1 LFGGSVGFF
10 RYQDA
15 AGVSQLL
22 HTIRQVNI
30 RSRGIIGLVNSVLY
44 RLNNDFTG
52 VNANADLQIRIAEAC
67 YLILHCQRREAAT
80 DCVILVRLRRAKQ
93 SHDSIAL
100 GFVDDA
106 IVTNN
111 GFIHE
116 IENGLQASHPQF
128 GIAQTINKAG

>member
-1 LFGGSVGFF
+1 LFGGGVGFF

-22 HTIRQVNI
+22 QPIRHVDI
-30 RSRGIIGLVNSVLY
+30 RARGIIGLVNSVLY

-67 YLILHCQRREAAT
+67 YPVLHCQRRKAT
-80 DCVILVRLRRAKQ
+80 TDSVILMRLRRTEQ
-93 SHDSIAL
+93 CHDSIAL

-128 GIAQTINKAG
+128 GIAQTIDKAG